1 MGDGLLGRITV
12 PNPPPFA
19 LLHRPES
26 AAGRLDVLVG
36 AVSTVERTAEI
47 PLRGGLAAGIQ
58 DVLALIPY
66 RQVAERGFDCRDD
79 GTPLVVLTVD
89 DQESVPVERFTRL
102 VPNVPVRLRDEGFDV
117 DDADYAELVRRVVAD
132 EIGQGAGANFV
143 LKRSF
148 LATIADYSP
157 AVALT
162 VFRRLLRQESGAYW
176 TYLVHTGT
184 RTLIG
189 ASPERHLTVSDG
201 VATMNPISG
210 TYRYPPSGA
219 SVADVLS
226 FLSDRKESDEL
237 YMVLDEELKM
247 MGRICRSGGHVI
259 GPRLKPMAR
268 LAHTEYL
275 IEGRTD
281 LDVRQALHESV
292 FAPTVTGGPLQN
304 ACRVIARHERTGR
317 GYYAGALALIGAGA
331 DGRTTLDSAIAI
343 RTADIDPAGRLRIDV
358 GATLVSGS
366 DPAAEVRETWAK
378 AATLRAAFGPGGG
391 HPSGADPRASSG
403 WARHPAV
410 LAALRA
416 RNDRLAPFWL
426 APRPAGAPASG
437 PRVLVVDC
445 EDTFTSMLTHQLV
458 SLGLRVDVERI
469 GARSLSPDDD
479 LYDLYDLVV
488 LGPGPGDPRDVA
500 DPKIAAMHALV
511 RRLLADRIPLLAICL
526 GHQVLANV
534 LGLELVRR
542 AVPNQGTQ
550 LAVDLFGRRTECG
563 FYNTF
568 AARADTDLITPAA
581 TGDLVELS
589 RDGTTGEV
597 NAMRG
602 PGFCS
607 VQFHP
612 ESVLTKFGVEILS
625 ELVTEMI
632 RMTAHGGERVLL
644 DQVVG
649 GPENIG

>member
-1 MGDGLLGRITV
+1 MGDRLLRRVLV

-26 AAGRLDVLVG
+26 TPGRLDVLLG
-36 AVSTVERTAEI
+36 DVSTVVRTADI
-47 PLRGGLAAGIQ
+47 PLRTGLAAGTR

-66 RQVAERGFDCRDD
+66 RQVAERGFDHNDD

-89 DQESVPVERFTRL
+89 EQESVPVERLTRM
-102 VPNVPVRLRDEGFDV
+102 VPDRPVQLRDEGFDL
-117 DDADYAELVRRVVAD
+117 DDAGYAELVRRVVAD

-148 LATIADYSP
+148 LATIVDYSP

-189 ASPERHLTVSDG
+189 ASPERHLTVADG

-210 TYRYPPSGA
+210 TYRYPRTGA
-219 SVADVLS
+219 SVADALG

-247 MGRICRSGGHVI
+247 MGRICWSGGHVI

-317 GYYAGALALIGAGA
+317 GYYAGALALIGAGT

-343 RTADIDPAGRLRIDV
+343 RTADVDPAGRLRIDV
-358 GATLVSGS
+358 GATLVRRS
-366 DPAAEVRETWAK
+366 DPAEEVRETWAK
-378 AATLRAAFGPGGG
+378 AATLRAVFGPGGDQAG
-391 HPSGADPRASSG
+391 VGPRTPTG

-426 APRPAGAPASG
+426 TPRPLRAPGDG

-445 EDTFTSMLTHQLV
+445 EDAFTSMLTHQLV

-469 GARSLSPDDD
+469 GIRSLPPDH
-479 LYDLYDLVV
+479 DLVV
-488 LGPGPGDPRDVA
+488 LGPGPGDPREVA

-511 RRLLADRIPLLAICL
+511 RRVLADRIPLLAICL
-526 GHQVLANV
+526 GHQVLSAV

-550 LAVDLFGRRTECG
+550 LTVDLFGRQVECG

-568 AARADTDLITPAA
+568 AARADTDLVTPAA

-589 RDGTTGEV
+589 RDGTTGEID
-597 NAMRG
+597 AMRG
-602 PGFCS
+602 PGFRS

-612 ESVLTKFGVEILS
+612 ESVLTKFGVDVLY
-625 ELVTEMI
+625 ELVTDLLQTTE
-632 RMTAHGGERVLL
+632 HGDDRILL

-649 GPENIG
+649 GSGNTG

>member
-1 MGDGLLGRITV
+1 MDDRLLQRITV

-26 AAGRLDVLVG
+26 AAGQLDVLFG
-36 AVSTVERTAEI
+36 AVSIVDKIADI
-47 PLRGGLAAGIQ
+47 PLRTGMAAGTQ
-58 DVLALIPY
+58 DVLALLPY
-66 RQVAERGFDCRDD
+66 RQVVERGFDCLDD

-89 DQESVPVERFTRL
+89 EQESVPVEQLTRM
-102 VPNVPVRLRDEGFDV
+102 VPDLPIQVRDERFDL
-117 DDADYAELVRRVVAD
+117 DDADYADLVRRVLAD
-132 EIGQGAGANFV
+132 EIGRGEGANFV

-148 LATIADYSP
+148 LATIVDYSP

-162 VFRRLLRQESGAYW
+162 AFCRLLREESGAYW
-176 TYLVHTGT
+176 TYLVHTGS

-210 TYRYPPSGA
+210 TYRYPRSGA
-219 SVADVLS
+219 SVVDALS

-237 YMVLDEELKM
+237 YMVLDEELKV
-247 MGRICRSGGHVI
+247 MGRICSSGGHVI

-275 IEGRTD
+275 IEGHTD
-281 LDVRQALHESV
+281 LDVRQVLRESV

-317 GYYAGALALIGAGA
+317 GYYAGALALIGADSG
-331 DGRTTLDSAIAI
+331 GRTTLDSAIAI
-343 RTADIDPAGRLRIDV
+343 RTADVDPAGRLRIDV
-358 GATLVSGS
+358 GATLVRGS
-366 DPAAEVRETWAK
+366 DPDAEVRETWAK
-378 AATLRAAFGPGGG
+378 AATVRAAFGPGGG
-391 HPSGADPRASSG
+391 RVSGADTRPSDG

-426 APRPAGAPASG
+426 TSRPGREPESG

-445 EDTFTSMLTHQLV
+445 EDAFTSMLTHQLV
-458 SLGLRVDVERI
+458 SLGLRVVVEPI
-469 GARSLSPDDD
+469 GARSVPSDH
-479 LYDLYDLVV
+479 DLVV
-488 LGPGPGDPRDVA
+488 LGPGPGDPRDLA
-500 DPKIAAMHALV
+500 EPKIAAMHALV
-511 RRLLADRIPLLAICL
+511 RRLLGDRILLLAICL
-526 GHQVLANV
+526 GHQVLSSV

-542 AVPNQGTQ
+542 AIPNQGTQ
-550 LAVDLFGRRTECG
+550 LPVDLFGRRMECG

-568 AARADTDLITPAA
+568 AARADNDLITSPL
-581 TGDLVELS
+581 TGGLVELS

-602 PGFCS
+602 RGFCS

-612 ESVLTKFGVEILS
+612 ESVLTKYGVNILS
-625 ELVTEMI
+625 ERVTDLI
-632 RMTAHGGERVLL
+632 RMTAHGEDPGLL

-649 GPENIG
+649 GMGITR